1 MWYTYRMTEIIVKNT
16 IQETIECIKIK
27 RYIRAWKN
35 REGFYIVGI
44 DQNDEEMIIN
54 YYDIFGLVSFCSL
67 TIDDIIN
74 LDCGND
80 VSIRMIK
87 K

>member
-27 RYIRAWKN
+27 RYTRAWKN
-35 REGFYIVGI
+35 REGFHITGI
-44 DQNDEEMIIN
+44 GQNDVEITIDC
-54 YYDIFGLVSFCSL
+54 YDILGLVLFCSL